1 MTTAEFIA
9 EYKQLA
15 HAIQTGV
22 MYEQTAGSADGAPKH
37 LRTGLNCVMA
47 DVGSLGRLFIAK
59 GLITEQEYFDT
70 ILDGL
75 RREVATYEQRIKNRM
90 GGTGATKITLG

>member
-1 MTTAEFIA
+1 MTDAEFIA

-15 HAIQTGV
+15 HAVQTGV
-22 MYEQTAGSADGAPKH
+22 AYDHQYGSQDGTPKH
-37 LRTGLNCVMA
+37 LRTGLACVMA

-59 GLITEQEYFDT
+59 GLITEQEYFEA

-75 RREVATYEQRIKNRM
+75 RREVVAYEQRLAGRM
-90 GGTGATKITLG
+90 GAGATKITLG